1 MKHPRNA
8 FGISPLRGHTQWP
21 GQAGST
27 GARVWLLGTLLFVAA
42 SVVHAQNTPVGKWH
56 TIDDETGEVKSLIAI
71 TETGGVVAG
80 RIEQL
85 LRKGADPKASC
96 VKCEDDRKGQ
106 PMVGLEII
114 RGVKQNRG
122 EAIWEGGEILDPEK
136 GKTYKLKL
144 TPIEGGAKLQVR
156 GYLGPFYRTQIW
168 VRVN

>member
-1 MKHPRNA
+1 MQSVTRTVRAILLA
-8 FGISPLRGHTQWP
+8 FGLS
-21 GQAGST
+21 
-27 GARVWLLGTLLFVAA
+27 VAA
-42 SVVHAQNTPVGKWH
+42 AAAFAQVTPVGKWH

-85 LRKGADPKASC
+85 LRKGADPKAIC

-106 PMVGLEII
+106 PMVGLEIV
-114 RGVKQNRG
+114 RGAKQTRG
-122 EAIWEGGEILDPEK
+122 ETVWEGGEILDPEN

>member
-1 MKHPRNA
+1 LKKKE
-8 FGISPLRGHTQWP
+8 
-21 GQAGST
+21 T
-27 GARVWLLGTLLFVAA
+27 GMRTSCKLLLTLSLGLAA
-42 SVVHAQNTPVGKWH
+42 TATWSQNSPVGKWH

-85 LRKGADPKASC
+85 LRKGADPKATC

-114 RGVKQNRG
+114 RSAKQAKG
-122 EAIWEGGEILDPEK
+122 ETVWEGGEILDPEK

-156 GYLGPFYRTQIW
+156 GYLGPFYRTQTW

>member
-1 MKHPRNA
+1 MRSYCK
-8 FGISPLRGHTQWP
+8 
-21 GQAGST
+21 
-27 GARVWLLGTLLFVAA
+27 LLLTLSLGLAAAAA
-42 SVVHAQNTPVGKWH
+42 SAQNTPVGKWH

-71 TETGGVVAG
+71 TEAGGVLAG

-96 VKCEDDRKGQ
+96 LKCEDDRKGQ

-114 RGVKQNRG
+114 RGAKQAKG
-122 EAIWEGGEILDPEK
+122 ETIWEGGEILDPEK

-156 GYLGPFYRTQIW
+156 GYLGPFYRTQVW
-168 VRVN
+168 NRVQ

>member
-1 MKHPRNA
+1 MRT
-8 FGISPLRGHTQWP
+8 IRTLVLT
-21 GQAGST
+21 
-27 GARVWLLGTLLFVAA
+27 LGLGLAATLAL
-42 SVVHAQNTPVGKWH
+42 AQNTPVGKWH
-56 TIDDETGEVKSLIAI
+56 TIDDETGEVKSLITI
-71 TETGGVVAG
+71 TENGGVVAG

-85 LRKGADPKASC
+85 LRKGADPKALC
-96 VKCEDDRKGQ
+96 VKCEGDRKDQ

-114 RGVKQNRG
+114 RGAKQNRG
-122 EAIWEGGEILDPEK
+122 EAVWEGGEILDPEK